1 MEDFLVFLD
10 GEYFPAST
18 VIRLAMGATDYHI
31 AEHYL
36 VSLLSSAYMYEDRRL
51 FNKCQEIRKRF
62 GVYPYPDL
70 PASEGNLPP
79 VRSQEEEVRRRYG
92 KLLDQQ
98 KFDILKKAILL
109 LLSSTDENGQKIFS
123 QKQHWMGVF
132 LVLRDRLG
140 VRCSQSGFADYA
152 TKITPS
158 CCPDELRI
166 GNSTMTN
173 FAKTITEDK
182 VYYEMKHNPFAE
194 VCDTLWGIIIKLF
207 LTKS

>member
-1 MEDFLVFLD
+1 MEDYLVFLD

-36 VSLLSSAYMYEDRRL
+36 VSLLSSAYMYEDRRM

-79 VRSQEEEVRRRYG
+79 VRSQEEEVRRHYG

-152 TKITPS
+152 AKITPS

-166 GNSTMTN
+166 GSSTMTN
-173 FAKTITEDK
+173 FAKTITEGK